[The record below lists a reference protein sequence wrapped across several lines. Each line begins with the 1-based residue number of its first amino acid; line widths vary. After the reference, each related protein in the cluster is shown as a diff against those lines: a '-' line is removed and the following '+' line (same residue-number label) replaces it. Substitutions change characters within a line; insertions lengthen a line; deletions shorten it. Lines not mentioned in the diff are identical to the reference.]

1 MRLVQKIIGSQID
14 IIGDVHGEYDALV
27 NLLAQLGYNLNG
39 NHNSNRKLVFVG
51 DLIDR
56 GPDSPAV
63 IKLVKKLV
71 ESGNAQAILGNHEL
85 NILKNDAKAGAGWFF
100 EERTLKDKI
109 YEPFARAFDAEK
121 KEIFNFISTLP
132 LALENDS
139 LRIVHATWDSQL
151 IEKVKKYKLN
161 DVANLYRKFENN
173 VDEELERNGILS
185 AYKKESKMWDVEDP
199 NAKIPFL
206 EATSAYNIAHQ
217 MNNPFRVLTSG
228 VEKRAVKSFYTSGK
242 WRFVE
247 RFSWWDEYNEE
258 IPVVVGHFWRRWN
271 NKKVKANEE
280 NVFEEIEPTSWH
292 GSNNNVF
299 CVDFSVGGRYQER
312 PNNIGYNTK
321 LAALQ
326 WPENRLVLES
336 GEVVPTI
343 NYMSKKKKLVI

>member
-1 MRLVQKIIGSQID
+1 MTLVQKIIGSKID

-27 NLLAQLGYNLNG
+27 NLLIQLGYDLNG
-39 NHNSNRKLVFVG
+39 KHDGDRKLIFVG

-71 ESGNAQAILGNHEL
+71 ENGNAQAILGNHEL

-100 EERTLKDKI
+100 EERELKDKI
-109 YEPFARAFDAEK
+109 YEPFTRVSKEEK
-121 KEIFNFISTLP
+121 KEFLDFISTLP
-132 LALENDS
+132 LALESDS
-139 LRIVHATWDSQL
+139 LRIVHATWDSEL
-151 IEKVKKYKLN
+151 IEKVKKYNLN
-161 DVANLYRKFENN
+161 DVASLYREFEKN
-173 VDEELERNGILS
+173 VDCELDKSGILS
-185 AYKKESKMWDVEDP
+185 KYRKESKLWDVEDP
-199 NAKIPFL
+199 NATIPFL

-247 RFSWWDEYNEE
+247 RFSWWDEYNED
-258 IPVVVGHFWRRWN
+258 IPVIVGHFWRKWDN
-271 NKKVKANEE
+271 EKVKSDEE
-280 NVFEEIEPTSWH
+280 NVFENIEPTSWH
-292 GSNNNVF
+292 GNNNNVF

-312 PNNIGYNTK
+312 PHNVGYNTK

-326 WPENRLVLES
+326 WPENKLVLES
-336 GEVVPTI
+336 GEVIPTT
-343 NYMSKKKKLVI
+343 NYLSKKKKLVI